1 FLQIKSYLVIY
12 ELLSSSIMS
21 LNFRSIPTLDGFA
34 ISAKYIRFDLELVQ
48 NIYKILENSFRV
60 ITYL

>member
-1 FLQIKSYLVIY
+1 
-12 ELLSSSIMS
+12 MS
-21 LNFRSIPTLDGFA
+21 LNFRSVPTLDGFA